1 MCVIWEI
8 ILRDFLGDIL
18 RTLSR
23 LTAARMRLPELENL
37 NPCLFESLRPRNLP
51 DKKKRKIISKVTPKL
66 EDDRRL
72 MSSSVVR
79 KSAMLSGRAMR
90 QAGLTKDLLA
100 ASHRKTLPARV
111 GSRSPKNDHIAFK
124 RATNCN

>member
-1 MCVIWEI
+1 MRVQA
-8 ILRDFLGDIL
+8 RDAQF
-18 RTLSR
+18 

-37 NPCLFESLRPRNLP
+37 NPYLFESLRPRNLP

-90 QAGLTKDLLA
+90 EAGLTKDLLA
-100 ASHRKTLPARV
+100 ASHRKTLPVRV
-111 GSRSPKNDHIAFK
+111 GSCSPKNDHIAFK